1 MKKEIRFSY
10 LAGYYPTRKSKKIR
24 YREIEDSISLTI
36 PEVKENN
43 FPIIIKCTGND
54 ISFTRIMHGNVL
66 RGYNGRLMRPV
77 LGKLY
82 EYQSCGYLWKEQE
95 EAKKDPYTK
104 DSVNIPDSDIN
115 RLIDTRTR
123 MIEKIKND
131 YSNMVCFEG
140 KLWEA
145 TAEPY
150 IKVYDDDDNHNFSLA
165 YYFTDPYDNKL
176 KLSCYEFR
184 LDDWINIYSKQF
196 LSQSNHIDQDFELE
210 LSRDYKKYLHLQY
223 STVSIYDSRY
233 QLALSKIPD
242 VTYIYGPLYVMDNSN
257 LYAIQF
263 KIEEFADAVYEF
275 RVNAYSRN
283 EALVKFFET
292 NQSIPYKNILSVEI
306 QEESKL

>member
-43 FPIIIKCTGND
+43 FPVIIKCTGND

-77 LGKLY
+77 KEKLY

-95 EAKKDPYTK
+95 EAKKNPYTK

-140 KLWEA
+140 QLWEA

-176 KLSCYEFR
+176 RLSRYEFR

-196 LSQSNHIDQDFELE
+196 SSQSNHIDQDFELE
-210 LSRDYKKYLHLQY
+210 LSRGYKKYLHLQY

-233 QLALSKIPD
+233 QLALSKIPEI
-242 VTYIYGPLYVMDNSN
+242 TYIYGPLYVIDNSS

>member
-77 LGKLY
+77 KEKLY

-176 KLSCYEFR
+176 RLSRYEFR

-210 LSRDYKKYLHLQY
+210 LSRGYKKYLHLQY

-233 QLALSKIPD
+233 QLALSKIPEI
-242 VTYIYGPLYVMDNSN
+242 TYIYGPLYVIDNSN

-263 KIEEFADAVYEF
+263 KIEEFADAIYEF